1 MTVAIT
7 CRMLSVAAA
16 EGLTAVTC
24 RYSTWAQEVLA
35 HRQRF
40 TRMASY
46 CRGGTKSCP
55 PVPTLRSQLVGR
67 KRHPP
72 LFCAISSLRT
82 SVPLA
87 KTCVTTAWKQQI
99 DVMFLYDE
107 AVLERYSVD
116 YLETLIA
123 DELPTST
130 EAAVNSLIDLRFN
143 LIHTG
148 KASDDIPELCFSA
161 KKTEV
166 AVLGL
171 TR

>member
-1 MTVAIT
+1 M
-7 CRMLSVAAA
+7 
-16 EGLTAVTC
+16 
-24 RYSTWAQEVLA
+24 
-35 HRQRF
+35 
-40 TRMASY
+40 
-46 CRGGTKSCP
+46 
-55 PVPTLRSQLVGR
+55 
-67 KRHPP
+67 
-72 LFCAISSLRT
+72 
-82 SVPLA
+82 
-87 KTCVTTAWKQQI
+87 TTAWKQQI

-148 KASDDIPELCFSA
+148 KASDDIPELCFLA